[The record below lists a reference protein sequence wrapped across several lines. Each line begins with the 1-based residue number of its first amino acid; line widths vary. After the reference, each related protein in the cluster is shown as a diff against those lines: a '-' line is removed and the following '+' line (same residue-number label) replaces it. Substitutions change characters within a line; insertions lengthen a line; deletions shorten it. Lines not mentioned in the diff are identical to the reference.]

1 MEHPL
6 TFALIAS
13 LVTALATTAG
23 AVPAAFSRRIP
34 ERIQDGLM
42 GFSAGVMLAA
52 TSFSLILPALGRAA
66 DLGHSKGP
74 AAVLVGLSV
83 LLGALFLHLCNRYI
97 PHEHFITGREGGAS
111 SVTLKRLWLLVLA
124 ITLHNLPEGLAVGSG
139 AGSQDL
145 GLALPILTGI
155 ALQDVPEGFVVAIAM
170 MAAGYSFRE
179 ALGMTV
185 VTGLVEAGAA
195 LLGYAAVSQV
205 AVLLP
210 FALAFAGG
218 SMLYVVSN
226 EMIPESHHKE
236 HAQEATTGLMIGFV
250 LMLVLDVA
258 LS

>member
-6 TFALIAS
+6 IFALTAS
-13 LVTALATTAG
+13 LVTAVATTAG
-23 AVPAAFSRRIP
+23 ALPAALSRRIP
-34 ERIQDGLM
+34 ERMQDALM

-52 TSFSLILPALGRAA
+52 TSFSLILPALDRAIATGA
-66 DLGHSKGP
+66 DKIP
-74 AAVLVGLSV
+74 AAVLVGLSL
-83 LLGALFLHLCNRYI
+83 LLGALFLHLCNLYI
-97 PHEHFITGREGGAS
+97 PHEHFTTGREGGPS

-145 GLALPILTGI
+145 SLALPILTGI

-170 MAAGYSFRE
+170 MAAGYAFRQ

-185 VTGLVEAGAA
+185 VTGVVEAGAA

-205 AVLLP
+205 SALLP

-236 HAQEATTGLMIGFV
+236 HAQEATAGLMLGFV
-250 LMLVLDVA
+250 LMMVLDVA